1 MSDVLDFISR
11 VVPWGHGLVNLHW
24 KVKDRPGMPGLPFS
38 APEDL
43 LAQAAYATS
52 RPKLYGDVY
61 FCLSS
66 QLKAGKT
73 VNGKTWALR
82 NHENVAA
89 FKAIWLD
96 VDGYKAEKG
105 YASLPDALDAIKQ
118 FVNAASLPSPSA
130 LVCSGGGWH
139 VYWISVTALPEA
151 EWRPYA
157 EGLWAL
163 AQKHGLRADAGVTT
177 DSVRVLRVPGTFN
190 YKDPAAPRLVK
201 IAALGADRLCL

>member
-1 MSDVLDFISR
+1 MPDVLDFISR

-24 KVKDRPGMPGLPFS
+24 KVRDRPGVPGLPFT

-43 LAQAAYATS
+43 LGQAAYAAG
-52 RPKLYGDVY
+52 RPKLYGDLY

-66 QLKAGKT
+66 QVKAGKT
-73 VNGKTWALR
+73 VNNKTWALR

-96 VDGYKAEKG
+96 VDGYKSDKG
-105 YASLPDALDAIKQ
+105 YGSLQEALKAIMV
-118 FVNAASLPSPSA
+118 FVSAAMLPPPTA

-139 VYWISVTALPEA
+139 VYWISDKALTEA

-190 YKDPAAPRLVK
+190 MKAAEPRLVK
-201 IAALGADRLCL
+201 LVALAPAD